1 MSCRFAPIFHQKN
14 MTPREQIIDQLM
26 TIKYGS
32 INNFFSVKAKDPK
45 GSLLQATKYFND
57 FVKHGYIRPLA
68 YDLTPRNRRK
78 EIFHTPTLKGAKY
91 VGREAEYKYKEIR
104 ATSTIRNDSMKYDVA
119 LSLVR
124 LYPKW
129 KFEFEYEKEF
139 GGKRCDVF
147 IKARKGETILYYWVE
162 IERKTE
168 RYKEVNR
175 KAEIFNKVKSKLP
188 FGTKCLFV
196 LSYLYHDPLLRP
208 QEYKLNPTIESR
220 IQINNKQFNRFVKSV
235 PKDFLY
241 LNFINFYRLNEAVWF
256 DQGQPRRLIQ

>member
-1 MSCRFAPIFHQKN
+1 
-14 MTPREQIIDQLM
+14 MTPREQVIDHLM

-32 INNFFSVKAKDPK
+32 INNFFSITARDPK
-45 GSLLQATKYFND
+45 GSMLQVSKYFND

-78 EIFHTPTLKGAKY
+78 EIFHAPTLKGAKY
-91 VGREAEYKYKEIR
+91 VGREAEYKYKDIR
-104 ATSTIRNDSMKYDVA
+104 ATATVRHDSMKYDIA

-124 LYPKW
+124 LYPDW

-139 GGKRCDVF
+139 GGKKCDIY
-147 IKARKGETILYYWVE
+147 IKARKGEATLYYWVE

-168 RYKEVNR
+168 CYKGVKH
-175 KAEIFNKVKSKLP
+175 KADIFNKVKSKLP

-208 QEYKLNPTIESR
+208 QEYKLNPIIESR
-220 IQINNKQFNRFVKSV
+220 IETNNKQFNRFVKSA

-241 LNFINFYRLNEAVWF
+241 LNFINFHRLNEAVWF
-256 DQGQPRRLIQ
+256 DQGQPRKLIQ